1 MVGAL
6 LDSKTECTKFFF
18 FLDFVQEACLVGEVV
33 VNCKWEL
40 ENDIIIAQSFRMA
53 NKSLIYELIIS
64 LHSPNHAN
72 CFK

>member
-6 LDSKTECTKFFF
+6 LDSKTECTKFF

-40 ENDIIIAQSFRMA
+40 QNDIIRAQSFRMA
-53 NKSLIYELIIS
+53 N
-64 LHSPNHAN
+64 
-72 CFK
+72 